1 MWTYSSAPTEGSDTL
16 GLKEEILVCRQIGQ
30 WPHAWLDECS
40 DVQPIRRGH
49 LAQPDHGD
57 KGKPMD
63 RSEILQDKLIL
74 AVDDEEDVL
83 DIIEEELSEY
93 ANVTLHTSTTFE
105 QAQQYLVSYTY
116 DLVILDIMGVRGFD
130 LLQIAESAGFPVVML
145 TAHAFTPEALKK
157 SIELGARAYL
167 PKEKLGSLVPFL
179 EDVLKLNYQSAW
191 KKALDQ
197 VGTLFN
203 KKFGSDWRKTEEVF
217 WDDFEKKLTLDEAAI
232 IK

>member
-1 MWTYSSAPTEGSDTL
+1 
-16 GLKEEILVCRQIGQ
+16 
-30 WPHAWLDECS
+30 
-40 DVQPIRRGH
+40 
-49 LAQPDHGD
+49 
-57 KGKPMD
+57 MD
-63 RSEILQDKLIL
+63 NSEILQDKLIL

-93 ANVTLHTSTTFE
+93 ANVTIHTATSFE

-130 LLQIAESAGFPVVML
+130 LLQIADSAGFPVVML

-157 SIELGARAYL
+157 SIDLGARAYL

-179 EDVLKLNYQSAW
+179 EDVLKLNYQSTW

-197 VGTLFN
+197 VGTMFN
-203 KKFGSDWRKTEEVF
+203 KKFGSDWRQSEESF
-217 WDDFEKKLTLDEAAI
+217 WEDFEKKLTLDEGAI